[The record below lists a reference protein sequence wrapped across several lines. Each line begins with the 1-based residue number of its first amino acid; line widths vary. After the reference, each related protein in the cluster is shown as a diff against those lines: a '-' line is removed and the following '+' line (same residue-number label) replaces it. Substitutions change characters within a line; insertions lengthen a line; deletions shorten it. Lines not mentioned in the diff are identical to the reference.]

1 MKRVFSAIMS
11 AVIAVSC
18 IPSVFADDTL
28 YAPPDDGYIE
38 IEETVSSENIERPAL
53 SGSIIDTIEARLGE
67 SVEDK
72 FGSEIYQSLLDGSIL
87 EAAEIEPEHE
97 YEDFSENISPDRALT
112 GTGKLFVIMH
122 HEYSDIGKDF
132 YPDDFPE
139 LDVESVRNISIADET
154 NSTREDFAGRW
165 EEFRNTVEITL
176 IDKSDAN
183 VRSAIEKLE
192 ARSTLD
198 IYSVM
203 PDCDMSD
210 IEVEVCAVPNDTL
223 YSANQSAY
231 ANLVGLPTA
240 WNITKGSRSTKIAM
254 MEPFGSHADLNANFS
269 NGKDFATGN
278 TITVNNSFTS
288 GHGYVCAGVVGAKG
302 NNGIGVAGVCW
313 DVSVIPFNLNGF
325 TPSGF
330 STFFKYLNDNNIK
343 VASCSIIG
351 TVTDKTTIS
360 AFESAVSE
368 YKGLLVCAAGNDNI
382 NTDTASVT
390 RIPGDLSCK
399 NVITVG
405 GCTASDTKW
414 SGSNYGAKT
423 VDLFAPA
430 EKVYTVNINGGYG
443 GATGTSMA
451 APYVAGIL
459 GLMMT
464 ANTNLDAISA
474 KAILLNTVTRSSEYI
489 GKCVSGGRVNAAAAV
504 TAAKNSTNNEF
515 LFDAQNKTI
524 EGYSGKSTYT
534 QITIPR
540 TINGVTVQKI
550 GKRAFSSDSADSN
563 TKKITKVTLPSSITH
578 IGESA
583 FEGCVKLTS
592 INLPSSVSQIE
603 KAAFMGATALTSIN
617 IPGSVQM
624 ISASAFEG
632 CTSLASVT
640 LNEGSTALLSKSFKD
655 DTSLTSISLPS
666 SMTILMAS
674 VFEGCT
680 ALKSA
685 NLGSVTVLGGA
696 NFRGC
701 TSLESVALPSTLE
714 GIGTSVFEGCT
725 ALESVTGGLGLTGIN
740 QSAFKN
746 CSSLESISLPNAVTE
761 IKPYT
766 FSGCTSLSYVHI
778 GNAVTAIGDYAF
790 SKCAMQNITLPSTL
804 TTIGDHAFW
813 ACKELRRIAAP
824 NSVTN
829 IDDSAFM
836 ACTNLASV
844 SLPSRLQEIGY
855 NCFMSCRSLASITIP
870 AGVTKIGT
878 AAFRNCSSLK
888 SISIPSAV
896 TSLGRYA
903 LSNCTSL
910 RTIELPDNIT
920 ELTTYTFA
928 GSTKAV
934 IYVNCS
940 SDTQLLLD
948 TNEITHCTV
957 DPGRIVRFNKG
968 TNCTVTEVY
977 IPSTLFGDNITHIYG
992 HAFEG
997 VSGLEVITVPE
1008 TVVNI
1013 SYKAFKDCSDLVTL
1027 SIPSSVNYISN
1038 SMSSTIVDGDSKVY
1052 IFCME
1057 GSYAAEYA
1065 ASINANYVTCS
1076 QKTSTTCKLN
1086 TFASGANED
1095 LKLLRVPDKV
1105 GKFKV
1110 TEIVSN
1116 EFSSH
1121 QFGGIDLPETVTTIG
1136 TNAFVGGA
1144 SSTLCDLYIRSTT
1157 LTLRNTMFTG
1167 TPQNFTMHCK
1177 KDTPAY
1183 YFAETND
1190 LNIAIIND

>member
-1 MKRVFSAIMS
+1 MS

-38 IEETVSSENIERPAL
+38 IEETVSSEDIERPAL

-97 YEDFSENISPDRALT
+97 FEDFSENISPDRALT

-210 IEVEVCAVPNDTL
+210 IEIELCAVPNDTL

-269 NGKDFATGN
+269 KGMDFATGN
-278 TITVNNSFTS
+278 TITVNNSFTNN
-288 GHGYVCAGVVGAKG
+288 HGYKCAGIVGAKG

-313 DVSVIPFNLNGF
+313 DVSIIPFNLND
-325 TPSGF
+325 F
-330 STFFKYLNDNNIK
+330 SVDSFKAFFKYLNDNDIK
-343 VASCSIIG
+343 IASCSSTASVTEK
-351 TVTDKTTIS
+351 TVVD
-360 AFESAVSE
+360 AFESAVSD
-368 YKGLLVCAAGNDNI
+368 YKGLLVCSAGNENV
-382 NTDTASVT
+382 NNDTASGT
-390 RIPGDLSCK
+390 RIPSDLSCK

-405 GCTASDTKW
+405 GCTASDTRW
-414 SGSNYGAKT
+414 GGSNYGAKT
-423 VDLFAPA
+423 VDMFAPA
-430 EKVYTVNINGGYG
+430 QNVYTVNIDGGYEG
-443 GATGTSMA
+443 VTGTSFS

-464 ANTNLDAISA
+464 ANANLDAISA
-474 KAILLNTVTRSSEYI
+474 KAILLNTVTRSNEYI

-515 LFDAQNKTI
+515 LFDAHNKTI
-524 EGYSGKSTYT
+524 EGYSGNSTYT
-534 QITIPR
+534 QITIPQ

-550 GKRAFSSDSADSN
+550 GKKAFSSDNADSN
-563 TKKITKVTLPSSITH
+563 TKKITRVTLPGSITH

-583 FEGCVKLTS
+583 FEGCVKLAS
-592 INLPSSVSQIE
+592 INFPSSLSQIE
-603 KAAFMGATALTSIN
+603 TAAFRGATALTSIN

-624 ISASAFEG
+624 ISTSSFEG

-640 LNEGSTALLSKSFKD
+640 LNEGSSALLSNAFKN
-655 DTSLTSISLPS
+655 DTSLTSIAFPD
-666 SMTILMAS
+666 SMILVMSS

-680 ALKSA
+680 ALE
-685 NLGSVTVLGGA
+685 SVSLGGA
-696 NFRGC
+696 SILGGSDFKGC
-701 TSLESVALPSTLE
+701 TSLTSIDIPSTLG

-725 ALESVTGGLGLTGIN
+725 ALENVTGGTGLTAVN
-740 QSAFKN
+740 PSAFQN
-746 CSSLESISLPNAVTE
+746 CSSLLSISLPNGVTE

-766 FSGCTSLSYVHI
+766 FYGCAALSYVHI
-778 GNAVTAIGDYAF
+778 GNAVTAIGNQAF
-790 SKCAMQNITLPSTL
+790 SKCAIQNITLPSTL
-804 TTIGDHAFW
+804 TTIGDHAFSS
-813 ACKELRRIAAP
+813 CKSLRRIVIP
-824 NSVTN
+824 NSVTI
-829 IDDSAFM
+829 IDSCAFSL
-836 ACTNLASV
+836 CSKLTSV
-844 SLPSRLQEIGY
+844 SLPSGLEKISLS
-855 NCFMSCRSLASITIP
+855 CFMNCESLESITIP
-870 AGVTKIGT
+870 EGVTRINGG
-878 AAFRNCSSLK
+878 AFRNCSSLK
-888 SISIPSAV
+888 SISVPSTV
-896 TSLGRYA
+896 TNMEPYA
-903 LSNCTSL
+903 LAYCTSL
-910 RTIELPDNIT
+910 RTVELPNNIT
-920 ELTTYTFA
+920 ELSVRTFV
-928 GSTKAV
+928 GSKKAV
-934 IYVNCS
+934 IYVEG
-940 SDTQLLLD
+940 DTDTETLLED
-948 TNEITHCTV
+948 EKISHCIAYGGGIALFCRRVNFTV
-957 DPGRIVRFNKG
+957 SEVHIPSVLFGH
-968 TNCTVTEVY
+968 TVTG
-977 IPSTLFGDNITHIYG
+977 ISPHC
-992 HAFEG
+992 FETVG
-997 VSGLEVITVPE
+997 GLEVITIPE
-1008 TVVNI
+1008 TVINI
-1013 SYKAFKDCSDLVTL
+1013 GYKAFKDCRDLMTL
-1027 SIPSSVNYISN
+1027 SLPSSVTYISN
-1038 SMSSTIVDGDSKVY
+1038 SMNSTIVDDDPDVY

-1057 GSYAAEYA
+1057 GSYAANYA

-1086 TFASGANED
+1086 TFASGENED
-1095 LKLLRVPDKV
+1095 MKFLRVPEKV
-1105 GKFKV
+1105 GEFKV
-1110 TEIVSN
+1110 TEIPDN

-1121 QFGGIDLPETVTTIG
+1121 QFGAIDLPDTITAVG

-1144 SSTLCDLYIRSTT
+1144 SSALCDFYIRSTT
-1157 LTLRNTMFTG
+1157 LTLRNSMFTD

-1177 KDTPAY
+1177 KNTPAY
-1183 YFAETND
+1183 YFAEAND
-1190 LNIAIIND
+1190 LDIAIIND